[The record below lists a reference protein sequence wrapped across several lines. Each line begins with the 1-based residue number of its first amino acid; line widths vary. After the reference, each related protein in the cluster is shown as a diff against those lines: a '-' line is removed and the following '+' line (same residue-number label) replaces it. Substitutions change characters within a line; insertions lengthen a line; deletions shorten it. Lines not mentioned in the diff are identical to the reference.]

1 MISHVTLALIF
12 CIFVSMQSFLEK
24 TVDYLFEK
32 YGEGISE
39 LCIVLPNRRAG
50 LFLKT
55 HFSKQLKKVF
65 WSPEIYAT
73 EDFIALLAELEMA
86 DTTTQL
92 FELYETVKEVN
103 PQQSENF
110 NDFSKW
116 GQILLS
122 DFNEIDRYLID
133 AKQLFGNLQNIK
145 ELESWSLNNE
155 EELTDFQKQYLEFW
169 KLIGS
174 YYSNFTKRLL
184 DKNQAYQGMAYRI
197 VAAKGE
203 KCVEKHSW
211 KKIIFAGFNALNKAE
226 ERIIET
232 LVNADKAEVIWD
244 VDTYYLNNPNQE
256 AGRFIRRYNESGRF
270 KNIKANNISIEE
282 TLLSNEKKTITVIG
296 AAKNIAQAKVAG
308 NLVDELQQIHPGLQT
323 TALVLADENLLFPVL
338 HSLPENLTDINVTM
352 GYPLKNT
359 PVAGYFDLIFSMH
372 ENALKLSKGKIPYSF
387 YHSDILKILHHPYT
401 AIALSSADKKSIKK
415 AVHAIQERNIVFA
428 SQSLLAAI
436 FSEFKFQK
444 EWEHLQPIFEFWKT
458 PEDAIGCIHYLI
470 DALKEGIIENLESG
484 TKVNLELEYLFAFT
498 KIVKRIQTLMASY
511 HSIQDV
517 ITLRGIL
524 NQLVRASTLPFYGE
538 PLMGLQV
545 MGMLETR
552 TLDFENVILLSC
564 NEAILPSGKTVNSF
578 IPFELKRFFGLPT
591 YMDKD
596 AIFSYHFYRLLQR
609 ATTIY
614 LIYNTE
620 NDEFGNGEKSR
631 FLTQLLYELP
641 KVNPNVNIYEKLLN
655 VPVVPVTEERI
666 TIQKTQKIL
675 ELLTEKAGYGF
686 SPSALNKYRNC
697 SLEFYFHVVAGLKA
711 AEEIEESIGA
721 DTLGN
726 TIHEVLETLYKPTI
740 GKKLTKE
747 LILEMQKNAEQLMMV
762 VFEKKYSK
770 SEMSYG
776 KNLLTI
782 KVALKFISNF
792 FKNELQ
798 QLETADKKGIPEYIK
813 ALEEE
818 LVAELDINGKPVKIK
833 GKADRIDQLG
843 SMTRIIDYKTGV
855 AENRELK
862 LEEWEDI
869 QTDTKLAKSFQLLMY
884 ALMYQKMNPAI
895 TNNLLSGIISFR
907 SLSEGLKTVKVN
919 GVEELDN
926 KTLAEF
932 ETQVKQIL
940 SNIFDPAL
948 PFEQTTEL
956 DNCMYCLFKGIC
968 NR

>member
-1 MISHVTLALIF
+1 
-12 CIFVSMQSFLEK
+12 MQSFLEK

-55 HFSKQLKKVF
+55 HFSKRLKKVF

-92 FELYETVKEVN
+92 FELYETIKEVN
-103 PQQSENF
+103 PQQSETF
-110 NDFSKW
+110 NDFNKW

-155 EELTDFQKQYLEFW
+155 EELTDFQKQYLDFW
-169 KLIGS
+169 KLIGN

-197 VAAKGE
+197 VASKTE
-203 KCVEKHSW
+203 QCVKKHAW

-232 LVNADKAEVIWD
+232 LVNADLAEIIWD
-244 VDTYYLNNPNQE
+244 TDTYYLNNPNQE
-256 AGRFIRRYNESGRF
+256 AGRFIRRYNDSGRF

-282 TLLSNEKKTITVIG
+282 TLLSTEKKTITVIG

-308 NLVDELQQIHPGLQT
+308 NLVDELQKLHPGLQT

-372 ENALKLSKGKIPYSF
+372 ENAFKLSKGKIPYSY
-387 YHSDILKILHHPYT
+387 YHNDIIKILLHPYT
-401 AIALSSADKKSIKK
+401 AIALSSTNKKSIKK
-415 AVHAIQERNIVFA
+415 AIHAIQERNIVFA
-428 SQSLLAAI
+428 SQSLLSSI
-436 FSEFKFQK
+436 FSEFKFDA
-444 EWEHLQPIFEFWKT
+444 EWEHLKPIFEFWKT
-458 PEDAIGCIHYLI
+458 PEDAIACIHYLI
-470 DALKEGIIENLESG
+470 DALKQGIIENLESD

-498 KIVKRIQTLMASY
+498 KIIKRIQTLMASY

-517 ITLRGIL
+517 LTLRGIL
-524 NQLVRASTLPFYGE
+524 NQLVRSATLPFYGE

-564 NEAILPSGKTVNSF
+564 NEDILPSGKTVNSF

-620 NDEFGNGEKSR
+620 NDELGNGEKSR

-641 KVNPNVNIYEKLLN
+641 KVNPNVIIGEKLLN
-655 VPVVPVTEERI
+655 VPVIPI
-666 TIQKTQKIL
+666 TDEQIVIRKTPKII
-675 ELLTEKAGYGF
+675 ELLHEKGAYGF

-726 TIHEVLETLYKPTI
+726 NIHEVLEILYKPTI
-740 GKKLTKE
+740 GKKLTE
-747 LILEMQKNAEQLMMV
+747 ALIIEMQKNAENVMMV

-776 KNLLTI
+776 KNLLTL
-782 KVALKFISNF
+782 KVALKFITNF
-792 FKNELQ
+792 LQLELQ
-798 QLETADKKGIPEYIK
+798 RLREAEKKGTPQFIK

-818 LVAELDINGKPVKIK
+818 LFAELNVNGTAVKIK
-833 GKADRIDQLG
+833 GKADRIDQFG
-843 SMTRIIDYKTGV
+843 SVTRIIDYKTGL

-869 QTDTKLAKSFQLLMY
+869 RTDTRLAKSFQLLMY
-884 ALMYQKMNPAI
+884 ALMYQKMNPALTDNI
-895 TNNLLSGIISFR
+895 LSGIISFR

-919 GVEELDN
+919 NLEVLNIE
-926 KTLAEF
+926 TLSEF
-932 ETQVKQIL
+932 EDQVKQIL
-940 SNIFDPAL
+940 ADIFNPAI
-948 PFEQTTEL
+948 PFQQTTEL
-956 DNCMYCLFKGIC
+956 ENCTYCLFKGIC

>member
-1 MISHVTLALIF
+1 
-12 CIFVSMQSFLEK
+12 MQSFLEK
-24 TVDYLFEK
+24 TVDYLCEK

-55 HFSKQLKKVF
+55 HFSKRLKKVF

-73 EDFIALLAELEMA
+73 EDFIALLAELETA
-86 DTTTQL
+86 DSTSQL
-92 FELYETVKEVN
+92 FELYETVKNVN
-103 PQQSENF
+103 PEQSENF

-122 DFNEIDRYLID
+122 DFNEIDRYLIE

-145 ELESWSLNNE
+145 ELESWSLNSE
-155 EELTDFQKQYLEFW
+155 EELTDFQKQYLNFW
-169 KLIGS
+169 KLIGN
-174 YYSNFTKRLL
+174 YYTDFSKRLL
-184 DKNQAYQGMAYRI
+184 AKNQAYQGMAYRI
-197 VAAKGE
+197 VADKTE
-203 KCVEKHSW
+203 QCVAKHSW

-226 ERIIET
+226 EKIIET
-232 LVNADKAEVIWD
+232 LVNADKAEIIWD
-244 VDTYYLNNPNQE
+244 ADAYYLNNPNQE
-256 AGRFIRRYNESGRF
+256 AGRFIRRYNDSGRF
-270 KNIKANNISIEE
+270 KNIKANNTLIEE
-282 TLLSNEKKTITVIG
+282 TLLSEEKKTITVIG

-308 NLVDELQQIHPGLQT
+308 NLISELQAIHPGLQT

-372 ENALKLSKGKIPYSF
+372 ENAFKLSKGKIPYSF
-387 YHSDILKILHHPYT
+387 YHNDIIKILNHPYT
-401 AIALSSADKKSIKK
+401 AIALSSSDKKSIKK
-415 AVHAIQERNIVFA
+415 AIHAIQERNIVFA
-428 SQSLLAAI
+428 SQSLLSSI
-436 FSEFKFQK
+436 FTEFSFQM

-458 PEDAIGCIHYLI
+458 PEDAIACMHYLI
-470 DALKEGIIENLESG
+470 DALKQGIIENLESD

-498 KIVKRIQTLMASY
+498 KIIKRIQTLMASY

-517 ITLRGIL
+517 LTLRGIL
-524 NQLVRASTLPFYGE
+524 NQLVRNSTLPFYGE

-564 NEAILPSGKTVNSF
+564 NEDILPSGKTVNSF
-578 IPFELKRFFGLPT
+578 IPFELKRYFGLPT

-614 LIYNTE
+614 LVYNTE
-620 NDEFGNGEKSR
+620 NDELGNGEKSR

-641 KVNPNVNIYEKLLN
+641 KVNPHITINEKLLN
-655 VPVVPVTEERI
+655 VPVIPVTEEHI
-666 TIQKTQKIL
+666 VIPKTIKIL
-675 ELLTEKAGYGF
+675 ELLTERGVYGF

-697 SLEFYFHVVAGLKA
+697 SLEFYFQVVAGLKA
-711 AEEIEESIGA
+711 SDEIEENIGA

-726 TIHEVLETLYKPTI
+726 SIHEVLEILYKPVL

-747 LILEMQKNAEQLMMV
+747 HILEMQKNAENVMMI

-776 KNLLTI
+776 KNLLTL
-782 KVALKFISNF
+782 KVALKFITNF
-792 FKNELQ
+792 LKLELQ
-798 QLETADKKGIPEYIK
+798 QLEEAEKKGSSLFIK

-818 LVAELDINGKPVKIK
+818 LFAELEIDGKAIKIK
-833 GKADRIDQLG
+833 GKADRIDQAG
-843 SMTRIIDYKTGV
+843 SMTRIIDYKTGL

-869 QTDTKLAKSFQLLMY
+869 RTDTKLAKSFQLLMY

-895 TNNLLSGIISFR
+895 TSNLLSGIISFR

-919 GVEELDN
+919 QVDVLDVS
-926 KTLAEF
+926 TLNEF
-932 ETQVKQIL
+932 EGQVKQIL
-940 SNIFDPAL
+940 TDIFDPNI

-956 DNCMYCLFKGIC
+956 DNCTYCLFKGVC

>member
-1 MISHVTLALIF
+1 
-12 CIFVSMQSFLEK
+12 MQSFLEK

-55 HFSKQLKKVF
+55 HFSKRLKKVF

-92 FELYETVKEVN
+92 FELYETIKEVN
-103 PQQSENF
+103 LQQSETF

-169 KLIGS
+169 KLIGH

-197 VAAKGE
+197 VAGKAE
-203 KCVEKHSW
+203 QCVKKHSW

-226 ERIIET
+226 EKIIET
-232 LVNADKAEVIWD
+232 LVNADLAEIVWD
-244 VDTYYLNNPNQE
+244 TDTYYLNNPNQE
-256 AGRFIRRYNESGRF
+256 AGRFIRRYNDSGRF

-308 NLVDELQQIHPGLQT
+308 NLIDELQQLHPGLQT

-338 HSLPENLTDINVTM
+338 HSLPENLRDINVTM
-352 GYPLKNT
+352 GYPLRNT
-359 PVAGYFDLIFSMH
+359 PVSGYFDLIFSMH
-372 ENALKLSKGKIPYSF
+372 ENALKLSKGKIPYSY
-387 YHSDILKILHHPYT
+387 YHSDVIKILHHPYT
-401 AIALSSADKKSIKK
+401 AIALSSTNKKSIKK
-415 AVHAIQERNIVFA
+415 AIHAIQERNIVFA
-428 SQSLLAAI
+428 SQSLLSSI
-436 FSEFKFQK
+436 FSEFKFQA
-444 EWEHLQPIFEFWKT
+444 EWEHLQPIFDFWKT
-458 PEDAIGCIHYLI
+458 PEDALACIHYLI
-470 DALKEGIIENLESG
+470 DALKQGIIDNLESD

-498 KIVKRIQTLMASY
+498 KIIKRIQTLMASY

-517 ITLRGIL
+517 LTLRGIL
-524 NQLVRASTLPFYGE
+524 NQLVRSSTLPFYGE

-564 NEAILPSGKTVNSF
+564 NEDILPSGKTVNSF

-620 NDEFGNGEKSR
+620 NDELGNGEKSR

-641 KVNPNVNIYEKLLN
+641 KVNPHVIINEKLLN
-655 VPVVPVTEERI
+655 VPVIPVTDEHI
-666 TIQKTQKIL
+666 AIQKTPKIL
-675 ELLTEKAGYGF
+675 DILNQKAAYGF

-711 AEEIEESIGA
+711 ADEIEESIGA

-726 TIHEVLETLYKPTI
+726 SIHEVLEILYKPAI
-740 GKKLTKE
+740 GKKLTE
-747 LILEMQKNAEQLMMV
+747 ALIAEMQKNAENVMMA

-776 KNLLTI
+776 KNLLTL
-782 KVALKFISNF
+782 KVALKFITNF
-792 FKNELQ
+792 LR
-798 QLETADKKGIPEYIK
+798 LESQRLKESEKKGIPQMIM

-818 LVAELDINGKPVKIK
+818 LLAELSVNGAPVKIK
-833 GKADRIDQLG
+833 GKADRIDHVG
-843 SMTRIIDYKTGV
+843 SVTRIIDYKTGL

-862 LEEWEDI
+862 LEEWDDI
-869 QTDTKLAKSFQLLMY
+869 RTDAKLAKSFQLLMY
-884 ALMYQKMNPAI
+884 ALMYQKMNPAM
-895 TNNLLSGIISFR
+895 TDNLLSGIISFR

-919 GVEELDN
+919 NVDVLNSE
-926 KTLAEF
+926 TLSEF
-932 ETQVKQIL
+932 EVQVKQIL
-940 SNIFDPAL
+940 ADIFNPEI
-948 PFEQTTEL
+948 PFQQTAEL
-956 DNCMYCLFKGIC
+956 ENCTYCLFKGIC